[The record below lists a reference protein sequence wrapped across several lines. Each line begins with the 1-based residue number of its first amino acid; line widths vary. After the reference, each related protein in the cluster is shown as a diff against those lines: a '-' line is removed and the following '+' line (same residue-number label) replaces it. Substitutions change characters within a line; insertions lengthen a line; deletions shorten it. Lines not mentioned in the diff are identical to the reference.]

1 MNTLR
6 VRHVAESA
14 AGVIGIIVVWWLVT
28 DGLGLLDSGTL
39 ASPFAVAA
47 SLVDLSISPFAGDTL
62 LGHTFASLTR
72 WFAGVFVGCLIGI
85 PLGVLMA
92 WSRRVNA
99 VVAPVF
105 EVFRY
110 IPPFAWVPLAIL
122 WFGTSLTSQA
132 AVVAIAAIPPALLN
146 AHKAISQLD
155 STLLN
160 ASSVLGASGTRTLLR
175 VAVPTAAPGILTG
188 VRLAFSNGWMALVGA
203 ELVGARSGLGYIIT
217 RAQGNL
223 STDVVIAGMVTIA
236 VVGVLVDIV
245 LRKATDRMLRWTRN
259 SQEQS

>member
-1 MNTLR
+1 MTSLR
-6 VRHVAESA
+6 LRHTFESI
-14 AGVIGIIVVWWLVT
+14 AGVIGIILMWWLVT
-28 DGLGLLDSGTL
+28 DGLGLVDSTTL
-39 ASPFAVAA
+39 ASPIAVAA
-47 SLVDLSISPFAGDTL
+47 SLVDLTVSRFAGDTL

-72 WFAGVFVGCLIGI
+72 WFAGVLLGCAIGV

-99 VVAPVF
+99 FVSPVF

-155 STLLN
+155 RTVLN
-160 ASSVLGASGTRTLLR
+160 ASAVLGASDARTLVH

-203 ELVGARSGLGYIIT
+203 ELVGAQSGLGYIIT

-223 STDVVIAGMVTIA
+223 STEVVIAGMVAIA

-245 LRKATDRMLRWTRN
+245 LRKATERLLRWTRN

>member
-1 MNTLR
+1 MRT
-6 VRHVAESA
+6 VRPRHLVESV
-14 AGVIGIIVVWWLVT
+14 AGVFGIVLIWWLVT
-28 DGLGLLDSGTL
+28 DALGLVDAATL
-39 ASPFAVAA
+39 ASPVAVVA
-47 SLVDLSISPFAGDTL
+47 SIVDLTISPFAGDTL
-62 LGHTFASLTR
+62 LGHTLASLMR
-72 WFAGVFVGCLIGI
+72 WFAGVLLGCAIGV

-99 VVAPVF
+99 FVSPVF

-155 STLLN
+155 STVLN
-160 ASSVLGASGTRTLLR
+160 ASAVLGASDARTLLR

-223 STDVVIAGMVTIA
+223 STEVVIAGMVTIA
-236 VVGVLVDIV
+236 VVGVTVDIV
-245 LRKATDRMLRWTRN
+245 LRKATDRLLRWTRT
-259 SQEQS
+259 SQEQA